1 MISGYTLAFLFFI
14 YSFLGWA
21 AETIVATVKGKNF
34 ANRGF
39 VSGPFCF
46 LYGLTGVLLAMTLGE
61 LVGQPLFLFIGCAI
75 VATAVEWFAA
85 KLLERMHRRRWW
97 DYSNKRWN
105 FDGYICLQYSLLWGV
120 LGTLA
125 MLFGNRLLTDLFLL
139 LPPVLGHLLI
149 WLLTPIAL
157 LDALTTLFTV
167 FHQEKRAARL
177 FRWSERLSVLTLRL
191 GTALASHV
199 EMRIQK
205 AYPVARQHVSAA
217 QKDETQNIGFAKLFW
232 LFLIASFLGDVVE
245 TLFCRVRAGVWM
257 SRSSLVWGPFSVVW
271 GIALV
276 LATLLLHRDRNKSDR
291 SIFLV
296 GTLMGGAYEYLCS
309 VLSELVFGTVFWD
322 YSAIP
327 FNLGGRINLL
337 YCFFWGIAAVVWIK
351 NVYPLFSRL
360 IDWIQQHTPALLTWL
375 LVLFMAANIVFSVSA
390 LSRYS
395 QRENDIP
402 PANAWESL
410 IDERFDD
417 QRMEHIYPNAI
428 IR

>member
-1 MISGYTLAFLFFI
+1 MISGYTLAFLFFA

-46 LYGLTGVLLAMTLGE
+46 LYGLTSVLFALTLGE
-61 LVGQPLFLFIGCAI
+61 LVNEPLFLFVGCAI

-105 FDGYICLQYSLLWGV
+105 FDGYICLQYSLLWGA
-120 LGTLA
+120 LGTVA
-125 MLFGNRLLTDLFLL
+125 MLFGNRLLTNLFLL

-177 FRWSERLSVLTLRL
+177 FHWSQHLSTVTLRL

-199 EMRIQK
+199 EMRIQQ
-205 AYPVARQHVSAA
+205 AYPVVRREAHPAKDPKQH
-217 QKDETQNIGFAKLFW
+217 IGFAKLFW

-245 TLFCRVRAGVWM
+245 TIFCRVRAGVWM

-276 LATLLLHRDRNKSDR
+276 LATVLLHRDRQKPDR

-322 YSAIP
+322 YSPIP

-351 NVYPLFSRL
+351 NVYPQFSRL
-360 IDWIQQHTPALLTWL
+360 IDWIQQHTHPMLTWL
-375 LVLFMAANIVFSVSA
+375 LMLFMVVNIVFSVSA

-395 QRENDIP
+395 QRADQIP
-402 PANAWESL
+402 PANTWETF